1 MKYQDKVDSME
12 NKYYIP
18 SIDEFYVGFEYEHCH
33 SSIRFAILNLKTG
46 DTSNIGEPKE
56 IWEKSIFSSREYDIW
71 ESSFKF
77 DDSLKNGQIRVKHL
91 DREDIES
98 LGFAQTVED
107 QYTLDDIE
115 FLIDD
120 DLFAQIIKDNGFLFQ
135 GTIKNK
141 SELKRVLKMIGYE
154 N

>member
-1 MKYQDKVDSME
+1 ME
-12 NKYYIP
+12 NKYYTPTIE
-18 SIDEFYVGFEYEHCH
+18 EFHVGFEYEEETIIYTDKGWFTHKD
-33 SSIRFAILNLKTG
+33 LG
-46 DTSNIGEPKE
+46 
-56 IWEKSIFSSREYDIW
+56 WEKKIF
-71 ESSFKF
+71 
-77 DDSLKNGQIRVKHL
+77 DSTSYMENYYLSERVKRGLVGKCDPTIRVKYL
-91 DREDIES
+91 DREDVES

-120 DLFAQIIKDNGFLFQ
+120 DLFVQIIKDDGFLFQ

>member
-33 SSIRFAILNLKTG
+33 SSIRFAILNLKAG